1 MNEDMAESRSILAET
16 LQRAY
21 SASGDYVTQSQL
33 AAALGHIE
41 TKISNSELRQRNW
54 VLAGCLAIIVTF
66 GSGYMSLV
74 SKLDRLSEALPQVVQ
89 TQEGRRVWMLHKDR
103 RDSEQ
108 DQALKSIS
116 PQYVPEPNIDTP
128 R

>member
-74 SKLDRLSEALPQVVQ
+74 SKIDRLGESMPQIVS
-89 TQEGRRVWMLHKDR
+89 TLDGRRSWMLNKDR

-108 DQALKSIS
+108 DGAIRSVA
-116 PQYVPEPNIDTP
+116 PRYVPAPYVEPP
-128 R
+128 K